1 MLAMPRDRPLE
12 IDKLRW
18 QVHKEFPNLI
28 ASIGITLANGTQS
41 PMFTGGKKEDL
52 SEIKEMEILQQI
64 KTIVASNY

>member
-1 MLAMPRDRPLE
+1 MPRDRPLK

-41 PMFTGGKKEDL
+41 PMFRGGKKEDL
-52 SEIKEMEILQQI
+52 SEIKEMEILNQI
-64 KTIVASNY
+64 KTIVASNYYR